1 VKEIFDLWELRLHI
15 ETAGVKLAVE
25 RGSDEAIR
33 ELEDFIE
40 RAIEGLSERTVEEL
54 VVLDEGIHERIMA
67 LSKNAEMLS
76 TLRNINA
83 RIQYVR
89 IGQASRAQK
98 YAEHRAIAQALKER
112 DADKCAKLLY
122 QHIEPRL
129 DQITAAVKDCYGR
142 IYVGQ
147 GAPYM
152 SDFRVESP
160 PQQS

>member
-1 VKEIFDLWELRLHI
+1 M
-15 ETAGVKLAVE
+15 
-25 RGSDEAIR
+25 
-33 ELEDFIE
+33 
-40 RAIEGLSERTVEEL
+40 EEL